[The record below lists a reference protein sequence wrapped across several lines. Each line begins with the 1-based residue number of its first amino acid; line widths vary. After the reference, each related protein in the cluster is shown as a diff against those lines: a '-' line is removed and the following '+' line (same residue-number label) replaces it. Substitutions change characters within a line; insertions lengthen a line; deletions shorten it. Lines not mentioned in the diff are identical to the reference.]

1 MTYKVIL
8 LYVLYWIILS
18 ESKDLQTI
26 IIGIF
31 ICGSIA
37 WMNARFSG
45 EYRSKHKVFIH
56 KIKYAIIYVF
66 VLLKEI
72 VIANLQVAKKVL
84 SPSMDISPTVVSIKT
99 KLKSD
104 FYKTILANS
113 ITLTPGTITVS
124 MEKDILTIHCL
135 EKDYIEGL
143 VNSKFEQILLKAEG
157 CK

>member
-56 KIKYAIIYVF
+56 KIKYAIIYVL

>member
-8 LYVLYWIILS
+8 LYILYWIILS

-26 IIGIF
+26 IIGILLCASTAY
-31 ICGSIA
+31 IS
-37 WMNARFSG
+37 ARFSG
-45 EYRSKHKVFIH
+45 EYRSKQKVFME
-56 KIKYAIIYVF
+56 KVKYAIIYVLI
-66 VLLKEI
+66 LLKEI
-72 VIANLQVAKKVL
+72 VIANFQVAKKVL

-99 KLKSD
+99 KLESD

-124 MEKDILTIHCL
+124 MENDTLTIHCL
-135 EKDYIEGL
+135 EKHYIEGL
-143 VNSKFEQILLKAEG
+143 VNSKFEEILLKAEG